1 MTELDEKFMGLALEE
16 AHKASEHGDVP
27 IGCVIVQSG
36 NIIAATHNR
45 VEIDKDSTA
54 HAELLAIREAQKS
67 IGYKHLLDCEMYIT
81 LEPCAMCAGAI
92 VLSRVNQLFIAT
104 SDPKSG
110 ACGSVMDITNN
121 TELNHRCEVHYGIYE
136 AESSE
141 LLKNFFKKI
150 RERNGRRS

>member
-1 MTELDEKFMGLALEE
+1 MTEIDYKYMELALEE
-16 AHKASEHGDVP
+16 AQKAAEHGDVP
-27 IGCVIVQSG
+27 IGCVIVHNG
-36 NIIAATHNR
+36 NIVASTHNR
-45 VEIDKDSTA
+45 VEINQDSTA
-54 HAELLAIREAQKS
+54 HAEILAIREAQKR
-67 IGYKHLLDCEMYIT
+67 IGYKHLLDCDMYIT

-92 VLSRVNQLFIAT
+92 VLSRLNRLYIAT
-104 SDPKSG
+104 RDPKSG

-121 TELNHRCEVHYGIYE
+121 EELNHRCEVHFGIYE

>member
-1 MTELDEKFMGLALEE
+1 MNLALEE
-16 AHKASEHGDVP
+16 AQKATEHGDVP
-27 IGCVIVQSG
+27 IGCVIVQNG
-36 NIIAATHNR
+36 NIIASTHNR
-45 VEIDKDSTA
+45 VEKDQDSTA

-67 IGYKHLLDCEMYIT
+67 IGYKHLLDCDMYIS

-92 VLSRVNQLFIAT
+92 VLSRVNRLYIAT
-104 SDPKSG
+104 RDPKSG

-121 TELNHRCEVHYGIYE
+121 QELNHRCEVHFGIYE
-136 AESSE
+136 SESSE

>member
-1 MTELDEKFMGLALEE
+1 MTEIDYKNMNLALEE
-16 AHKASEHGDVP
+16 AQKATEHGDVP
-27 IGCVIVQSG
+27 IGCVIVQNG
-36 NIIAATHNR
+36 NIIASTHNR
-45 VEIDKDSTA
+45 VEKDQDSTA

-67 IGYKHLLDCEMYIT
+67 IGYKHLLDCDMYIS

-92 VLSRVNQLFIAT
+92 VLSRVNRLYIAT
-104 SDPKSG
+104 RDPKSG

-121 TELNHRCEVHYGIYE
+121 QELNHRCEVHFGIYE
-136 AESSE
+136 SESSE